1 MNHFSPA
8 IDALIQALKTLPSVG
23 PKSAQ
28 RLALH
33 LLNKGKSNAKL
44 MAEAI
49 EHALDVIVEC
59 QRCQMLTDK
68 TLCPIC
74 ENEKRNDQ
82 LLCIVESQ
90 QDVYA
95 IEQTG
100 QYQGRYFVLKGHL
113 SPLDGIGPEQIG
125 IPKLL
130 ELFQATRP
138 NEVILATN
146 PTVEGETTAQYLAQA
161 LQAIHPCTISRI
173 AHGVPMGSELEYIDG
188 NTLSRAMLSRQTM
201 IQEET

>member
-1 MNHFSPA
+1 MNAFSPS
-8 IDALIQALKTLPSVG
+8 IENLIQALKTLPSVG

-33 LLNKGKSNAKL
+33 LLNKGKNNAKL
-44 MAEAI
+44 LAEAI
-49 EHALDVIVEC
+49 DHALDVVVEC
-59 QRCQMLTDK
+59 QRCHMLTDQ

-74 ENEKRNDQ
+74 ENEQRQDDI
-82 LLCIVESQ
+82 LCIVENQ

-100 QYQGRYFVLKGHL
+100 QYKGRYFVLKGHL

-130 ELFQATRP
+130 NLYQKNP
-138 NEVILATN
+138 PQEVILATN

-161 LQAIHPCTISRI
+161 LQAIQPCTFSRI

-188 NTLSRAMLSRQTM
+188 NTLSRALMSRQT
-201 IQEET
+201 ISQEDD